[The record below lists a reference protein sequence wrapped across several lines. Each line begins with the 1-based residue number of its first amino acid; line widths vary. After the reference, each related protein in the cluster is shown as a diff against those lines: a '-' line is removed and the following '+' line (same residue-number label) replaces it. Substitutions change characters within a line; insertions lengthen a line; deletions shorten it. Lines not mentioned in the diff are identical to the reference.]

1 MRPVFRNSD
10 SFIKMNKKNHTEVI
24 ARYLAGDLSP
34 QAEKELMAWV
44 EADAENQTL
53 FDEMVKL
60 WSFTGDH
67 TPEIKVDT
75 EAAWSKME
83 SKLDGQLANRSIS
96 ETFDT
101 NSTNDKG
108 TREPVAKVVSI
119 NRWAP
124 LLRIAAIAL
133 LVFGA
138 AFWYINKGEGEVV
151 SQLLLAQTMD
161 DERKEVTLPDGSTV
175 WLNQNSSLSYDR
187 SFSPRTVALKGEA
200 FFDVKKMDGKP
211 FEIISGDA
219 KTTVLGTSFNVR
231 AYLNEAKVEVTVE
244 TGKVALENK
253 AKASDKILL
262 IAGESGSFDQPNQT
276 VTKVATKIS
285 NANAWRT
292 RELAFAADIPLSQ
305 ILNDM
310 ERYFGITI
318 KAKPEVQRCTFTS
331 GTTKNPV
338 AKDILDAIV
347 YGLNL
352 KLEKT
357 STGYLL
363 SGEGCR

>member
-1 MRPVFRNSD
+1 
-10 SFIKMNKKNHTEVI
+10 MNKKNHTEII
-24 ARYLAGDLSP
+24 AQYLAGDLSSKEE
-34 QAEKELMAWV
+34 QELMSWV
-44 EADAENQTL
+44 EADNEHQAL
-53 FDEMVKL
+53 FDEMVSL
-60 WSFTGDH
+60 WSFTGEH
-67 TPEIKVDT
+67 TPIIKVNTAD
-75 EAAWSKME
+75 AWDKVEM
-83 SKLDGQLANRSIS
+83 KLGGKLASRSSS
-96 ETFDT
+96 EQFDT
-101 NSTNDKG
+101 GATNHQQLDKSVG
-108 TREPVAKVVSI
+108 KPAAKVVSI

-138 AFWYINKGEGEVV
+138 AFWYLNKGGDEVPNQMLV
-151 SQLLLAQTMD
+151 AQTIG
-161 DERKEVTLPDGSTV
+161 DERKEVMLPDGSIV
-175 WLNQNSSLSYDR
+175 WLNQNSSLSYDE

-231 AYLNEAKVEVTVE
+231 AYPNEGTVEVTVE

-253 AKASDKILL
+253 SKATDRILL
-262 IAGESGSFDQPNQT
+262 VAGESGSFDKPKQI
-276 VTKVATKIS
+276 VSKVETKIS

-292 RELAFAADIPLSQ
+292 RELAFAENLPLSA

-318 KAKPEVQRCTFTS
+318 NAKPEIQRCTFTS
-331 GTTKNPV
+331 GTRKNPV
-338 AKDILDAIV
+338 AKDILDAMA

-357 STGYLL
+357 STGYRL

>member
-1 MRPVFRNSD
+1 
-10 SFIKMNKKNHTEVI
+10 MNKKNHTEVI
-24 ARYLAGDLSP
+24 AQYLAGDLSP
-34 QAEKELMAWV
+34 QEEKELMTWV
-44 EADAENQTL
+44 EADANNQTM

-60 WSFTGDH
+60 WSFTGEH
-67 TPEIKVDT
+67 SPEIKVDT
-75 EAAWSKME
+75 AEAWSKLAL
-83 SKLDGQLANRSIS
+83 KLEGKQANRSKS
-96 ETFDT
+96 EEFDT
-101 NSTNDKG
+101 SVTKTKIVGKSVEKPN
-108 TREPVAKVVSI
+108 VKVVSI
-119 NRWAP
+119 NKWTP

-138 AFWYINKGEGEVV
+138 AFWYMNKGGSEVT
-151 SQLLLAQTMD
+151 SQILLAQTMN
-161 DERKEVTLPDGSTV
+161 DERKEVILPDGSTV
-175 WLNQNSSLSYDR
+175 WLNQNSSLTYDKG
-187 SFSPRTVALKGEA
+187 FEPRTVALKGEG
-200 FFDVKKMDGKP
+200 FFDVKKMDGKL

-231 AYLNEAKVEVTVE
+231 AYPNEGTVEVTVE
-244 TGKVALENK
+244 TGKVALEYKSK
-253 AKASDKILL
+253 AYDRVLL
-262 IAGESGSFDQPNQT
+262 VAGESGSFDKPKQ
-276 VTKVATKIS
+276 VVAKVDTKIS

-292 RELAFAADIPLSQ
+292 RELAFSEDIPLSE

-318 KAKPEVQRCTFTS
+318 KAKPEIQRCTFTS

-338 AKDILDAIV
+338 AKDILDAMV

-357 STGYLL
+357 STGYQL